1 MFLPL
6 LIAAELA
13 TAAPAFAEAKAAAD
27 AYEAAL
33 APRDRAALVEA
44 QGRALNDAMTVC
56 GPAKPSYAA
65 FTVVQRIAVDGSVE
79 RSWRDG
85 DSDYAQCMERAL
97 MSAHLPVATGRAFST
112 SYELTF

>member
-13 TAAPAFAEAKAAAD
+13 TTEPAFADVKADAD

-33 APRDRAALVEA
+33 TSRDRDALLDA
-44 QGRALNDAMTVC
+44 QSRALGDAMTVC

-79 RSWRDG
+79 RSWRNG
-85 DSDYAQCMERAL
+85 DSPYAQCMERAL
-97 MSAHLPVATGRAFST
+97 MSAHLPVATGKTFLT